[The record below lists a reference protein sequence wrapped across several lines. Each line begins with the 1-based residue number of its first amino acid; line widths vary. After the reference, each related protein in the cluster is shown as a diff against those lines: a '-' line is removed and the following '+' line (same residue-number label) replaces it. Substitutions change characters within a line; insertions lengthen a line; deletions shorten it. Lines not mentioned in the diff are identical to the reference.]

1 MTTHGQTTNKPFRGK
16 SRFFQKRKVCHFCMN
31 KISNIDYKDTNTL
44 RRYIS
49 DQNRIE
55 SSRKTGVCPKHQRG
69 LSSAIKRARI
79 LSLVPSD
86 GSHGSGRLSSR
97 NYQSQDRTSENS
109 YSDRKSDSKN
119 KEENTT
125 EENTAK
131 TDSDT
136 KAENTT
142 EENTA
147 KTDSDTKAEN
157 TTEENTAKTD
167 SDTKAE
173 NTTEESATK
182 TDSDTKA
189 ENTTEEN

>member
-1 MTTHGQTTNKPFRGK
+1 MTTHEQTTQKPFRGR

-86 GSHGSGRLSSR
+86 GSHGSGRLSAR
-97 NYQSQDRTSENS
+97 HHQSQDRSSENS
-109 YSDRKSDSKN
+109 YQGKKSDSQV
-119 KEENTT
+119 E
-125 EENTAK
+125 
-131 TDSDT
+131 
-136 KAENTT
+136 AENPAK
-142 EENTA
+142 ESTA
-147 KTDSDTKAEN
+147 ESDSQ
-157 TTEENTAKTD
+157 
-167 SDTKAE
+167 
-173 NTTEESATK
+173 
-182 TDSDTKA
+182 
-189 ENTTEEN
+189 

>member
-1 MTTHGQTTNKPFRGK
+1 MTTHEQTTQKPYRGR

-86 GSHGSGRLSSR
+86 GSHGSGRLSAR
-97 NYQSQDRTSENS
+97 HHQSQDRSSENS
-109 YSDRKSDSKN
+109 YQGKKSDSRI
-119 KEENTT
+119 E
-125 EENTAK
+125 
-131 TDSDT
+131 
-136 KAENTT
+136 AENPAK
-142 EENTA
+142 ESTA
-147 KTDSDTKAEN
+147 ESDSQ
-157 TTEENTAKTD
+157 
-167 SDTKAE
+167 
-173 NTTEESATK
+173 
-182 TDSDTKA
+182 
-189 ENTTEEN
+189 

>member
-1 MTTHGQTTNKPFRGK
+1 MTTYEQTTQKPFRGK

-31 KISNIDYKDTNTL
+31 KISYIDYKDTNTL

-55 SSRKTGVCPKHQRG
+55 SSRKTGVCPKHQRA

-79 LSLVPSD
+79 LALVPSD

-97 NYQSQDRTSENS
+97 NHQSQDRTSENS
-109 YSDRKSDSKN
+109 YSDKKSYSKN
-119 KEENTT
+119 KTENTT
-125 EENTAK
+125 EESTAK

-136 KAENTT
+136 KAENTA
-142 EENTA
+142 EESTA

-157 TTEENTAKTD
+157 TAEESTAKTD

-173 NTTEESATK
+173 NTA
-182 TDSDTKA
+182 
-189 ENTTEEN
+189 EEN